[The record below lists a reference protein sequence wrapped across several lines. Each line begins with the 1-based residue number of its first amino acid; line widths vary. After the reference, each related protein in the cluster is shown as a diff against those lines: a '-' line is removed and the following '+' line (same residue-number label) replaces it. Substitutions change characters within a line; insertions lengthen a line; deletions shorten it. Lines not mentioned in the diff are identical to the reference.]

1 MRDEKESRKTMDTGY
16 SKWRKLD
23 NAALAFPLVTGK
35 NDTRVFRFYCQIKEN
50 VSGEILQT
58 ALDQTMEKY
67 PLFQAVL
74 RKGLFWFYLEH
85 RDIRAVVKQETEPPC
100 SRLYIPDKKSLLFQV
115 SYDKNRINLEVYHAL
130 TDGTGAMH
138 FLQELVQNYLIL
150 AHPQANLPRIE
161 SEEEITH
168 GDKEEDSFSQ
178 YYSSDT
184 PKDTGK
190 KPAAVKLKG
199 EKLMHSDMHITE
211 IALSVRDI
219 HQRAHSYGVSITVL
233 LTAMMLCSIREEIE
247 KNQQK
252 RPIALMIPV
261 NLRNYF
267 PSQSMTN
274 FFGWIEVGYTF
285 SDTTTFEDV
294 LMDVK
299 RQFQEELVKEKIA
312 MHMSGYVRIEK
323 NPFVRA
329 VPLEIK
335 KYFLMIGANL
345 GSRSITAVYSN
356 IGIIRFP
363 EEYKEYIQHF
373 GIFAST
379 NSLQM
384 CSCSYGD
391 EMVLGFTSKIPD
403 DSIQR
408 NFQRMLSEE
417 EVSHRELKNEFPAY
431 GEKQKLVKKENQRV
445 VQTFSFL
452 CLAVAVIC
460 GMINF
465 MTAGT
470 LNWFWFAGAGC
481 ACAWLVVMVAYFK
494 RRNILKNE
502 MWQLLTISVIAILWD
517 HFIGWM
523 GWSVDFVLPFGA
535 LAVQFSIPVIAK
547 VNRLEREEYLF
558 YLVQAGIAGVIPMIL
573 VWTGIVKFVY
583 PSVVCAGIS
592 FLTLAALF
600 IFCQKDT
607 LREFHKKLRM

>member
-1 MRDEKESRKTMDTGY
+1 MRTEY
-16 SKWRKLD
+16 SNWRKLD
-23 NAALAFPLVTGK
+23 NAALAFPLVTGE
-35 NDTRVFRFYCQIKEN
+35 NDTRVFRFYCQLKEE
-50 VSGEILQT
+50 VDSDILQQ
-58 ALDQTMEKY
+58 ALDRTMEKY

-85 RDIRAVVKQETEPPC
+85 SHIRALVKPETEPPC

-115 SYDKNRINLEVYHAL
+115 SYYKERINFEVFHAL

-150 AHPQANLPRIE
+150 AYPKKNFPEIG
-161 SEEEITH
+161 SEKKTGRGNI
-168 GDKEEDSFSQ
+168 EEDSFSQ
-178 YYSSDT
+178 YYSSDI
-184 PKDTGK
+184 PKNREK
-190 KPAAVKLKG
+190 KKAAVKLKG
-199 EKLMHSDMHITE
+199 EKLVHSDMHISE
-211 IALSVRDI
+211 VVLSVKEV
-219 HQRAHSYGVSITVL
+219 HQKARSYGVSITVL
-233 LTAMMLCSIREEIE
+233 LTAVMLCSIREEIP

-252 RPIALMIPV
+252 RPVTLMIPV

-285 SDTTTFEDV
+285 SDTTTFEEV
-294 LMDVK
+294 LADVK
-299 RQFQEELVKEKIA
+299 RQFEQELEKDKIA
-312 MHMSGYVRIEK
+312 MHMNDYVRIEK
-323 NPFVRA
+323 NIFVRA

-356 IGIIRFP
+356 IGIIRLP
-363 EEYKEYIQHF
+363 EEYREYIRHF

-408 NFQRMLSEE
+408 NFRRMLSEE
-417 EVSHRELKNEFPAY
+417 EIPHRELKNDFPGC
-431 GEKQKLVKKENQRV
+431 GEQQRLERKENQRI

-460 GMINF
+460 GMINI

-470 LNWFWFAGAGC
+470 LNWSWFAGAGC
-481 ACAWLVVMVAYFK
+481 ACAWLVVMVAYSK

-502 MWQLLTISVIAILWD
+502 IWQLLLISVIAILWD
-517 HFIGWM
+517 RFTGWR
-523 GWSVDFVLPFGA
+523 GWSVDFILPFGV
-535 LAVQFSIPVIAK
+535 LAVQFSVPVIAR
-547 VNRLEREEYLF
+547 VNRLKREEYLF
-558 YLVQAGIAGVIPMIL
+558 YLVQACIAGLIPMIL
-573 VWTGIVKFVY
+573 AWTGVAKFVY
-583 PSVVCAGIS
+583 PSVICAGIS
-592 FLTLAALF
+592 ILTLAALF
-600 IFCQKDT
+600 IFCKKDT

>member
-1 MRDEKESRKTMDTGY
+1 MRTEY
-16 SKWRKLD
+16 SNWRKLD
-23 NAALAFPLVTGK
+23 NAALAFPLVTGE
-35 NDTRVFRFYCQIKEN
+35 NDTRVFRFYCQLKEE
-50 VSGEILQT
+50 VDSDILQQ
-58 ALDQTMEKY
+58 ALDRTMEKY

-85 RDIRAVVKQETEPPC
+85 SHIRALVKPETEPPC

-115 SYDKNRINLEVYHAL
+115 SYYKERINFEVFHAL

-150 AHPQANLPRIE
+150 AHPKENFP
-161 SEEEITH
+161 EI
-168 GDKEEDSFSQ
+168 GRDKKTGRGNIEEDSFSQ
-178 YYSSDT
+178 YYSSDI
-184 PKDTGK
+184 PKNREK
-190 KPAAVKLKG
+190 KKAAVKLKG
-199 EKLMHSDMHITE
+199 EKLVHSDMHISE
-211 IALSVRDI
+211 VVLSVKEI
-219 HQRAHSYGVSITVL
+219 HQKARSYGVSITVL
-233 LTAMMLCSIREEIE
+233 LTAVMLCSIREEIP

-252 RPIALMIPV
+252 RPVTLMIPV

-285 SDTTTFEDV
+285 SDTTTFEEV
-294 LMDVK
+294 LADVK
-299 RQFQEELVKEKIA
+299 RQFEQELEKDKIA
-312 MHMSGYVRIEK
+312 MHMNDYVRIEK
-323 NPFVRA
+323 NIFVRA

-356 IGIIRFP
+356 IGIIRLP
-363 EEYKEYIQHF
+363 EEYREYIRHF

-408 NFQRMLSEE
+408 NFRRMLSEE
-417 EVSHRELKNEFPAY
+417 EIPHRELKNDFPGC
-431 GEKQKLVKKENQRV
+431 GEQQRLERKENQRI

-460 GMINF
+460 GMINI

-470 LNWFWFAGAGC
+470 LNWSWFAGAGC
-481 ACAWLVVMVAYFK
+481 VCAWLVVMVAYSK

-502 MWQLLTISVIAILWD
+502 IWQLLLISVIAILWD
-517 HFIGWM
+517 RFTGWR
-523 GWSVDFVLPFGA
+523 GWSVDFILPFGV
-535 LAVQFSIPVIAK
+535 LAVQFSVPVIAR
-547 VNRLEREEYLF
+547 VNRLKREEYLF
-558 YLVQAGIAGVIPMIL
+558 YLVQACIAGLIPMIL
-573 VWTGIVKFVY
+573 AWTGVVKFVY
-583 PSVVCAGIS
+583 PSVICAGIS
-592 FLTLAALF
+592 ILTLAALF
-600 IFCQKDT
+600 IFCKKDT

>member
-1 MRDEKESRKTMDTGY
+1 MDTGY

-35 NDTRVFRFYCQIKEN
+35 NDTRVFRFYCQLKEEVN
-50 VSGEILQT
+50 GEILQA

-67 PLFQAVL
+67 SLFQAVL

-85 RDIRAVVKQETEPPC
+85 RDIRAVVKPETEPPC

-115 SYDKNRINLEVYHAL
+115 TYDKNRINFEVFHAL

-150 AHPQANLPRIE
+150 AHPQENLPHIE
-161 SEEEITH
+161 STEEITH

-184 PKDTGK
+184 PKDKEK
-190 KPAAVKLKG
+190 KETAVKLKG
-199 EKLMHSDMHITE
+199 EKLVHSDMHITE
-211 IALSVRDI
+211 VAFSVKDI
-219 HQRAHSYGVSITVL
+219 HQKARSYGVSITVL
-233 LTAMMLCSIREEIE
+233 LTAMMLCSIREEIP

-252 RPIALMIPV
+252 RPVTLMIPV

-267 PSQSMTN
+267 PSQSMAN
-274 FFGWIEVGYTF
+274 FFGWIEVGYKF
-285 SDTTTFEDV
+285 SDTTTFEKV
-294 LMDVK
+294 LESMK
-299 RQFQEELVKEKIA
+299 QQFEQELVKEKIA

-323 NPFVRA
+323 NPFVRV

-356 IGIIRFP
+356 IGIIRLP
-363 EEYKEYIQHF
+363 EEYREYIQHF

-417 EVSHRELKNEFPAY
+417 KVFHRELKNDFPAY
-431 GEKQKLVKKENQRV
+431 GERQKLEKKENQRV

-470 LNWFWFAGAGC
+470 LDWFWFASAGC

-502 MWQLLTISVIAILWD
+502 MWQLLIISVIAILWD
-517 HFIGWM
+517 RFIGWR
-523 GWSVDFVLPFGA
+523 GWSVEFVLPFGA

-558 YLVQAGIAGVIPMIL
+558 YLVQAGVAGLIPMIL
-573 VWTGIVKFVY
+573 IWVGIVKFVY
-583 PSVVCAGIS
+583 PSVVCTGIS

>member
-1 MRDEKESRKTMDTGY
+1 MRTEY
-16 SKWRKLD
+16 SNWRKLD
-23 NAALAFPLVTGK
+23 NAALAFPLVTGE
-35 NDTRVFRFYCQIKEN
+35 NDTRVFRFYCQLKEE
-50 VSGEILQT
+50 VDSDILQQ
-58 ALDQTMEKY
+58 ALDRTMEKY

-85 RDIRAVVKQETEPPC
+85 SHIRALVKPETEPPC

-115 SYDKNRINLEVYHAL
+115 SYYKERINFEVFHAL

-150 AHPQANLPRIE
+150 AHPKENF
-161 SEEEITH
+161 SEIGSEKKTGRGNIA
-168 GDKEEDSFSQ
+168 EDSFSQ
-178 YYSSDT
+178 YYSSDI
-184 PKDTGK
+184 PKNREK
-190 KPAAVKLKG
+190 KKAAVKLKG
-199 EKLMHSDMHITE
+199 EKLVHSDMHISE
-211 IALSVRDI
+211 VVLSVKEV
-219 HQRAHSYGVSITVL
+219 HQKARSYGVSITVL
-233 LTAMMLCSIREEIE
+233 LTAVMLCSIREEIP

-252 RPIALMIPV
+252 RPVTLMIPV

-285 SDTTTFEDV
+285 SDTTTFEEV
-294 LMDVK
+294 LADVK
-299 RQFQEELVKEKIA
+299 RQFEQELEKDKIA
-312 MHMSGYVRIEK
+312 MHMNDYVRIEK
-323 NPFVRA
+323 NIFVRA

-356 IGIIRFP
+356 IGIIRLP
-363 EEYKEYIQHF
+363 EEYREYIRHF

-391 EMVLGFTSKIPD
+391 EMVLGFTSLIPD

-408 NFQRMLSEE
+408 NFRRMLSEE
-417 EVSHRELKNEFPAY
+417 EIPHRELKNDFPGC
-431 GEKQKLVKKENQRV
+431 GEQQRLERKENQRI

-460 GMINF
+460 GMINI

-470 LNWFWFAGAGC
+470 LNWSWFAGAGC
-481 ACAWLVVMVAYFK
+481 ACAWLVVMVAYSK

-502 MWQLLTISVIAILWD
+502 IWQLLLISVIAILWD
-517 HFIGWM
+517 RFTGWR
-523 GWSVDFVLPFGA
+523 GWSVDFILPFGV
-535 LAVQFSIPVIAK
+535 LSVQFSVPVIAR
-547 VNRLEREEYLF
+547 VNRLKREEYLF
-558 YLVQAGIAGVIPMIL
+558 YLVQACIAGLIPMIL
-573 VWTGIVKFVY
+573 AWTGVAKFVY
-583 PSVVCAGIS
+583 PSVICAGIS
-592 FLTLAALF
+592 ILTLAALF
-600 IFCQKDT
+600 IFCKKDT

>member
-1 MRDEKESRKTMDTGY
+1 MRTEY
-16 SKWRKLD
+16 SNWRKLD
-23 NAALAFPLVTGK
+23 NAALAFPLVTGE
-35 NDTRVFRFYCQIKEN
+35 NDTRVFRFYCQLKEE
-50 VSGEILQT
+50 VDSDILQQ
-58 ALDQTMEKY
+58 ALDRTMEKY

-85 RDIRAVVKQETEPPC
+85 SHIRALVKPETEPPC

-115 SYDKNRINLEVYHAL
+115 SYYKERINFEVFHAL

-150 AHPQANLPRIE
+150 AHPKENFP
-161 SEEEITH
+161 EI
-168 GDKEEDSFSQ
+168 GRDKKTGRGNIEEDSFSQ
-178 YYSSDT
+178 YYSSDI
-184 PKDTGK
+184 PKNREK
-190 KPAAVKLKG
+190 KKAAVKLKG
-199 EKLMHSDMHITE
+199 EKLVHSDMHISE
-211 IALSVRDI
+211 VVLSVKEV
-219 HQRAHSYGVSITVL
+219 HQKARSYGVSITVL
-233 LTAMMLCSIREEIE
+233 LTAVMLCSIREEIP

-252 RPIALMIPV
+252 RPVTLMIPV

-285 SDTTTFEDV
+285 SDTTTFEEV
-294 LMDVK
+294 LTDVK
-299 RQFQEELVKEKIA
+299 RQFEQELEKDKIA
-312 MHMSGYVRIEK
+312 MHMNDYVRIEK
-323 NPFVRA
+323 NIFVRA

-356 IGIIRFP
+356 IGIIRLP
-363 EEYKEYIQHF
+363 EEYREYIRHF

-408 NFQRMLSEE
+408 NFRRMLSEE
-417 EVSHRELKNEFPAY
+417 EIPHRELKNDFPGC
-431 GEKQKLVKKENQRV
+431 GEQQRLERKENQRI

-460 GMINF
+460 GMINI

-470 LNWFWFAGAGC
+470 LNWSWFAGAGC
-481 ACAWLVVMVAYFK
+481 ACAWLVVMVAYSK

-502 MWQLLTISVIAILWD
+502 IWQLLLISVIAILWD
-517 HFIGWM
+517 RFTGWR
-523 GWSVDFVLPFGA
+523 GWSVGFILPFGV
-535 LAVQFSIPVIAK
+535 LSVQFSVPVIAR
-547 VNRLEREEYLF
+547 VNRLKREEYLF
-558 YLVQAGIAGVIPMIL
+558 YLVQACIAGLIPMIL
-573 VWTGIVKFVY
+573 AWTGVVKFVY
-583 PSVVCAGIS
+583 PSVICAGIS
-592 FLTLAALF
+592 ILTLAALF
-600 IFCQKDT
+600 IFCKKDT

>member
-100 SRLYIPDKKSLLFQV
+100 SRLYIPDKKALLFQV
-115 SYDKNRINLEVYHAL
+115 SYDKNRINFEVYHAL

-211 IALSVRDI
+211 LALSVRDI
-219 HQRAHSYGVSITVL
+219 HQRARSYGVSITVL

-323 NPFVRA
+323 NTFVRA

-452 CLAVAVIC
+452 CLSVAVIC

-502 MWQLLTISVIAILWD
+502 MWQLLIISVIAILWD

>member
-1 MRDEKESRKTMDTGY
+1 MRTEY
-16 SKWRKLD
+16 SNWRKLD
-23 NAALAFPLVTGK
+23 NAALAFPLVTGE
-35 NDTRVFRFYCQIKEN
+35 NDTRVFRFYCQLKEE
-50 VSGEILQT
+50 VDSDILQQ
-58 ALDQTMEKY
+58 ALDRTMEKY

-85 RDIRAVVKQETEPPC
+85 SDIRALVKPETEPPC

-115 SYDKNRINLEVYHAL
+115 SYYKERINFEVFHAL

-150 AHPQANLPRIE
+150 AHPKENFP
-161 SEEEITH
+161 EI
-168 GDKEEDSFSQ
+168 GRDKKTGRGNIEEDSFSQ
-178 YYSSDT
+178 YYSSDI
-184 PKDTGK
+184 PKNREK
-190 KPAAVKLKG
+190 KKAAVKLKG
-199 EKLMHSDMHITE
+199 EKLVHSDMHISE
-211 IALSVRDI
+211 VVLSVKEV
-219 HQRAHSYGVSITVL
+219 HQKARSYGVSITVL
-233 LTAMMLCSIREEIE
+233 LTAVMLCSIREEIP

-252 RPIALMIPV
+252 RPVTLMIPV

-285 SDTTTFEDV
+285 SDTTTFEEV
-294 LMDVK
+294 LADVK
-299 RQFQEELVKEKIA
+299 RQFEQELEKDKIA
-312 MHMSGYVRIEK
+312 MHMNDYVRIEK
-323 NPFVRA
+323 NIFVRA

-356 IGIIRFP
+356 IGIIRLP
-363 EEYKEYIQHF
+363 EECREYIRHF

-408 NFQRMLSEE
+408 NFRRMLSEE
-417 EVSHRELKNEFPAY
+417 EIPHRELKNDFPGC
-431 GEKQKLVKKENQRV
+431 GEQQRLERKENQRI

-460 GMINF
+460 GMINI

-470 LNWFWFAGAGC
+470 LNWSWFAGAGC
-481 ACAWLVVMVAYFK
+481 ACAWLVVMVAYSK

-502 MWQLLTISVIAILWD
+502 IWQLLLISVIAILWD
-517 HFIGWM
+517 RFTGWR
-523 GWSVDFVLPFGA
+523 GWSVDFILPFGV
-535 LAVQFSIPVIAK
+535 LAVQFSVPVIAR
-547 VNRLEREEYLF
+547 VNRLKREEYLF
-558 YLVQAGIAGVIPMIL
+558 YLVQACIAGLIPMIL
-573 VWTGIVKFVY
+573 AWTGVAKFVY
-583 PSVVCAGIS
+583 PSVICAGIS
-592 FLTLAALF
+592 ILTLAALF
-600 IFCQKDT
+600 IFCKKDT

>member
-1 MRDEKESRKTMDTGY
+1 MDTGY

-23 NAALAFPLVTGK
+23 NAALAFPLVSGK
-35 NDTRVFRFYCQIKEN
+35 NDTRVFRFYCQLKEK
-50 VSGEILQT
+50 VDGEILQS

-115 SYDKNRINLEVYHAL
+115 TYDKDRINFEVFHAL

-150 AHPQANLPRIE
+150 AHPQDDLPRIE
-161 SEEEITH
+161 NAEEVTH

-178 YYSSDT
+178 YYSSDM
-184 PKDTGK
+184 PKNKEK
-190 KPAAVKLKG
+190 KETAVKLKG
-199 EKLMHSDMHITE
+199 EKLVHSDMNITE
-211 IALSVRDI
+211 VVFSVKDI
-219 HQRAHSYGVSITVL
+219 HQKARSYGASITVL
-233 LTAMMLCSIREEIE
+233 LTAMMLCSIREEIP

-252 RPIALMIPV
+252 RPVTLMIPV

-285 SDTTTFEDV
+285 SETTTFEEV
-294 LMDVK
+294 VADVK
-299 RQFQEELVKEKIA
+299 RQFEQELVKDKIA
-312 MHMSGYVRIEK
+312 MHMNGYVRIEK

-356 IGIIRFP
+356 IGIIRLP

-373 GIFAST
+373 GIFASP
-379 NSLQM
+379 NSLQI

-391 EMVLGFTSKIPD
+391 EMVVGFTSKILD

-408 NFQRMLSEE
+408 NFQRMLGEE
-417 EVSHRELKNEFPAY
+417 QVAHRELKNEFPGY
-431 GEKQKLVKKENQRV
+431 GEKQKLEKKENQRI

-452 CLAVAVIC
+452 CLAIAVVC

-465 MTAGT
+465 MTAGM

-502 MWQLLTISVIAILWD
+502 MWQLLIISVIAIFWD
-517 HFIGWM
+517 WFIGWR

-558 YLVQAGIAGVIPMIL
+558 YLVQAGVAGMIPIVL
-573 VWTGIVKFVY
+573 VWTGIVRLVY

-592 FLTLAALF
+592 FLTVAALF
-600 IFCQKDT
+600 IFCLKDT
-607 LREFHKKLRM
+607 LQEFHKKLRM

>member
-1 MRDEKESRKTMDTGY
+1 MRTEY
-16 SKWRKLD
+16 SNWRKLD
-23 NAALAFPLVTGK
+23 NAALAFPLVTGE
-35 NDTRVFRFYCQIKEN
+35 NDTRVFRFYCQLKEE
-50 VSGEILQT
+50 VDSDILQQ
-58 ALDQTMEKY
+58 ALDRTMEKY

-85 RDIRAVVKQETEPPC
+85 SHIRALVKPETEPPC

-115 SYDKNRINLEVYHAL
+115 SYYKERINFEVFHAL

-150 AHPQANLPRIE
+150 AHPKENFP
-161 SEEEITH
+161 EI
-168 GDKEEDSFSQ
+168 GRDKKTGRGNIEEDSFSQ
-178 YYSSDT
+178 YYSSDI
-184 PKDTGK
+184 PKNREK
-190 KPAAVKLKG
+190 KKAAVKLKG
-199 EKLMHSDMHITE
+199 EKLVHSDMHISE
-211 IALSVRDI
+211 VVLSVKEV
-219 HQRAHSYGVSITVL
+219 HQKARSYGVSITVL
-233 LTAMMLCSIREEIE
+233 LTAVMLCSIREEIP

-252 RPIALMIPV
+252 RPVTLMIPV

-285 SDTTTFEDV
+285 SDTTTFEEV
-294 LMDVK
+294 LADVK
-299 RQFQEELVKEKIA
+299 RQFEQELEKDKIA
-312 MHMSGYVRIEK
+312 MHMNDYVRIEK
-323 NPFVRA
+323 NIFVRA

-356 IGIIRFP
+356 IGIIRLP
-363 EEYKEYIQHF
+363 EEYREYIRHF

-408 NFQRMLSEE
+408 NFRRMLSEE
-417 EVSHRELKNEFPAY
+417 EIPHRELKNDFPGC
-431 GEKQKLVKKENQRV
+431 GEQQRLERKENQRI

-460 GMINF
+460 GMINI

-470 LNWFWFAGAGC
+470 LNWSWFAGAGC
-481 ACAWLVVMVAYFK
+481 VCAWLVVMVAYSK

-502 MWQLLTISVIAILWD
+502 IWQLLLISVIAILWD
-517 HFIGWM
+517 RFTGWR
-523 GWSVDFVLPFGA
+523 GWSVDFILPFGV
-535 LAVQFSIPVIAK
+535 LSVQFSVPVIAR
-547 VNRLEREEYLF
+547 VNRLKREEYLF
-558 YLVQAGIAGVIPMIL
+558 YLVQACIAGLIPMIL
-573 VWTGIVKFVY
+573 AWTGVAKFVY
-583 PSVVCAGIS
+583 PSVICAGIS
-592 FLTLAALF
+592 ILTLAALF
-600 IFCQKDT
+600 IFCKKDT

>member
-1 MRDEKESRKTMDTGY
+1 MRTEY
-16 SKWRKLD
+16 SNWRKLD
-23 NAALAFPLVTGK
+23 NAALAFPLVTGE
-35 NDTRVFRFYCQIKEN
+35 NDTRVFRFYCQLKEE
-50 VSGEILQT
+50 VDSDILQQ
-58 ALDQTMEKY
+58 ALDRTMEKY

-85 RDIRAVVKQETEPPC
+85 SHIRALVKPETEPPC
-100 SRLYIPDKKSLLFQV
+100 SRLYISDKKSLLFQV
-115 SYDKNRINLEVYHAL
+115 SYYKERINFEVFHAL

-150 AHPQANLPRIE
+150 AHPKENFP
-161 SEEEITH
+161 EI
-168 GDKEEDSFSQ
+168 GRDKKTGRGNIEEDSFSQ
-178 YYSSDT
+178 YYSSDI
-184 PKDTGK
+184 PKNKEK
-190 KPAAVKLKG
+190 KKAAVKLKG
-199 EKLMHSDMHITE
+199 EKLVHSDMHISE
-211 IALSVRDI
+211 VVLSVKEV
-219 HQRAHSYGVSITVL
+219 HQKARSYGVSITVL
-233 LTAMMLCSIREEIE
+233 LTAVMLCSIREEIP

-252 RPIALMIPV
+252 RPVTLMIPV

-285 SDTTTFEDV
+285 SDTTTFEEV
-294 LMDVK
+294 LADVK
-299 RQFQEELVKEKIA
+299 RQFEQELEKDKIA
-312 MHMSGYVRIEK
+312 MHMNNYVRIEK
-323 NPFVRA
+323 NIFVRA

-356 IGIIRFP
+356 IGIIRLP
-363 EEYKEYIQHF
+363 EEYREYIRHF

-408 NFQRMLSEE
+408 NFRRMLSEE
-417 EVSHRELKNEFPAY
+417 EIPHRELKNDFPGC
-431 GEKQKLVKKENQRV
+431 GEQQRLERKENQRI

-460 GMINF
+460 GMINI

-470 LNWFWFAGAGC
+470 LNWSWFAGAGC
-481 ACAWLVVMVAYFK
+481 VCAWLVVMVAYSK

-502 MWQLLTISVIAILWD
+502 IWQLLLISVIAILWD
-517 HFIGWM
+517 RFTGWR
-523 GWSVDFVLPFGA
+523 GWSVDFILPFGV
-535 LAVQFSIPVIAK
+535 LSVQFSVPVIAR
-547 VNRLEREEYLF
+547 VNRLKREEYLF
-558 YLVQAGIAGVIPMIL
+558 YLVQACIAGLIPMIL
-573 VWTGIVKFVY
+573 AWTGVVKFVY
-583 PSVVCAGIS
+583 PSVICAGIS
-592 FLTLAALF
+592 ILTLAALF
-600 IFCQKDT
+600 IFCKKDT

>member
-1 MRDEKESRKTMDTGY
+1 MRTEY
-16 SKWRKLD
+16 SNWRKLD
-23 NAALAFPLVTGK
+23 NAALAFPLVTGE
-35 NDTRVFRFYCQIKEN
+35 NDTRVFRFYCQLKEE
-50 VSGEILQT
+50 VDSDILQQ
-58 ALDQTMEKY
+58 ALDRTMEKY

-85 RDIRAVVKQETEPPC
+85 SHIRALVKPETEPPC

-115 SYDKNRINLEVYHAL
+115 SYYKERINFEVFHAL

-150 AHPQANLPRIE
+150 AHPKENFP
-161 SEEEITH
+161 EI
-168 GDKEEDSFSQ
+168 GRDKKTGRGNIEEDSFSQ
-178 YYSSDT
+178 YYSSDI
-184 PKDTGK
+184 PKNREK
-190 KPAAVKLKG
+190 KKAAVKLKG
-199 EKLMHSDMHITE
+199 EKLVHSDMHISE
-211 IALSVRDI
+211 VVLSVKEV
-219 HQRAHSYGVSITVL
+219 HQKARSYGVSITVL
-233 LTAMMLCSIREEIE
+233 LTAVMLCSIREEIP

-252 RPIALMIPV
+252 RPVTLMIPV

-285 SDTTTFEDV
+285 SDTTTFEEV
-294 LMDVK
+294 LADVK
-299 RQFQEELVKEKIA
+299 RQFEQELEKDKIA
-312 MHMSGYVRIEK
+312 MHMNDYVRIEK
-323 NPFVRA
+323 NIFVRA

-356 IGIIRFP
+356 IGIIRLP
-363 EEYKEYIQHF
+363 EEYREYIRHF

-408 NFQRMLSEE
+408 NFRRMLSEE
-417 EVSHRELKNEFPAY
+417 EIPHRELKNDFPGC
-431 GEKQKLVKKENQRV
+431 GEQQRLERKENQRI

-460 GMINF
+460 GMINI
-465 MTAGT
+465 MTEGT
-470 LNWFWFAGAGC
+470 LNWSWFAGAGC
-481 ACAWLVVMVAYFK
+481 VCAWLVVMVAYSK

-502 MWQLLTISVIAILWD
+502 IWQLLLISVIAILWD
-517 HFIGWM
+517 RFTGWR
-523 GWSVDFVLPFGA
+523 GWSVDFILPFGV
-535 LAVQFSIPVIAK
+535 LSVQFSVPVIAR
-547 VNRLEREEYLF
+547 VNRLKREEYLF
-558 YLVQAGIAGVIPMIL
+558 YLVQACIAGLIPMIL
-573 VWTGIVKFVY
+573 AWTGVVKFVY
-583 PSVVCAGIS
+583 PSVICAGIS
-592 FLTLAALF
+592 ILTLAALF
-600 IFCQKDT
+600 IFCKKDT

>member
-1 MRDEKESRKTMDTGY
+1 MRTEY
-16 SKWRKLD
+16 SNWRKLD
-23 NAALAFPLVTGK
+23 NAALAFPLVTGE
-35 NDTRVFRFYCQIKEN
+35 NDTRVFRFYCQLKEE
-50 VSGEILQT
+50 VDSDILQQ
-58 ALDQTMEKY
+58 ALDRTMEKY

-85 RDIRAVVKQETEPPC
+85 SDIRALVKPETEPPC
-100 SRLYIPDKKSLLFQV
+100 NRLYIPDKKSLLFQV
-115 SYDKNRINLEVYHAL
+115 SYYKERINFEVFHAL

-150 AHPQANLPRIE
+150 AYPKKNFP
-161 SEEEITH
+161 EI
-168 GDKEEDSFSQ
+168 GRDKKTGRGNIEEDSFSQ
-178 YYSSDT
+178 YYSSDI
-184 PKDTGK
+184 PKNREK
-190 KPAAVKLKG
+190 KKAAVKLKG
-199 EKLMHSDMHITE
+199 EKLVHSDMHISE
-211 IALSVRDI
+211 VVLSVKEV
-219 HQRAHSYGVSITVL
+219 HQKARSYGVSITVL
-233 LTAMMLCSIREEIE
+233 LTAVMLCSIREEIP

-252 RPIALMIPV
+252 RPVTLMIPV

-285 SDTTTFEDV
+285 SDTTTFEEV
-294 LMDVK
+294 LADVK
-299 RQFQEELVKEKIA
+299 RQFEQELEKDKIA
-312 MHMSGYVRIEK
+312 MHMNDYVRIEK
-323 NPFVRA
+323 NIFVRA

-356 IGIIRFP
+356 IGIIRLP
-363 EEYKEYIQHF
+363 EEYREYIRHF

-408 NFQRMLSEE
+408 NFRRMLSEE
-417 EVSHRELKNEFPAY
+417 EIPHRELKNDFPGC
-431 GEKQKLVKKENQRV
+431 GEQQRLERKENQRI

-460 GMINF
+460 GMINI

-470 LNWFWFAGAGC
+470 LNWSWFAGAGC
-481 ACAWLVVMVAYFK
+481 ACAWLVVMVAYSK

-502 MWQLLTISVIAILWD
+502 IWQLLLISVIAILWD
-517 HFIGWM
+517 RFTGWR
-523 GWSVDFVLPFGA
+523 GWSVDFILPFGV
-535 LAVQFSIPVIAK
+535 LAVQFSVPVIAR
-547 VNRLEREEYLF
+547 VNRLKREEYLF
-558 YLVQAGIAGVIPMIL
+558 YLVQACIAGLIPMIL
-573 VWTGIVKFVY
+573 AWTGVAKFVY
-583 PSVVCAGIS
+583 PSVICAGIS
-592 FLTLAALF
+592 ILTLAALF
-600 IFCQKDT
+600 IFCKKDT

>member
-1 MRDEKESRKTMDTGY
+1 MRTEY
-16 SKWRKLD
+16 SNWRKLD
-23 NAALAFPLVTGK
+23 NAALAFPLVTGE
-35 NDTRVFRFYCQIKEN
+35 NDTRVFRFYCQLKEE
-50 VSGEILQT
+50 VDSDILQQ
-58 ALDQTMEKY
+58 ALDRTMEKY

-85 RDIRAVVKQETEPPC
+85 SHIRALVKPETEPPC

-115 SYDKNRINLEVYHAL
+115 SYYKERINFEVFHAL

-150 AHPQANLPRIE
+150 AHPKENFP
-161 SEEEITH
+161 EI
-168 GDKEEDSFSQ
+168 GRDKKTGRGNIEEDSFSQ
-178 YYSSDT
+178 YYSSDI
-184 PKDTGK
+184 PKNREK
-190 KPAAVKLKG
+190 KKAAVKLKG
-199 EKLMHSDMHITE
+199 EKLIHSDMHISE
-211 IALSVRDI
+211 VVLSVKEV
-219 HQRAHSYGVSITVL
+219 HQKARSYGVSITVL
-233 LTAMMLCSIREEIE
+233 LTAVMLCSIREEIP

-252 RPIALMIPV
+252 RPVTLMIPV

-285 SDTTTFEDV
+285 SDTTTFEEV
-294 LMDVK
+294 LTDVK
-299 RQFQEELVKEKIA
+299 RQFEQELEKDKIA
-312 MHMSGYVRIEK
+312 MHMNDYVRIEK
-323 NPFVRA
+323 NIFVRA

-356 IGIIRFP
+356 IGIIRLP
-363 EEYKEYIQHF
+363 EEYREYIRHF

-408 NFQRMLSEE
+408 NFRRMLSEE
-417 EVSHRELKNEFPAY
+417 EIPHRELKNDFPGC
-431 GEKQKLVKKENQRV
+431 GEQQRLERKENQRI

-460 GMINF
+460 GMINI

-470 LNWFWFAGAGC
+470 LNWSWFAGAGC
-481 ACAWLVVMVAYFK
+481 VCAWLVVMVAYSK

-502 MWQLLTISVIAILWD
+502 IWQLLLISVIAILWD
-517 HFIGWM
+517 RFTGWR
-523 GWSVDFVLPFGA
+523 GWSVDFILPFGV
-535 LAVQFSIPVIAK
+535 LSVQFSVPVIAR
-547 VNRLEREEYLF
+547 VNRLKREEYLF
-558 YLVQAGIAGVIPMIL
+558 YLVQACIAGLIPMIL
-573 VWTGIVKFVY
+573 AWTGVVKFVY
-583 PSVVCAGIS
+583 PSVICAGIS
-592 FLTLAALF
+592 ILTLAALF
-600 IFCQKDT
+600 IFCKKDT

>member
-1 MRDEKESRKTMDTGY
+1 MDTGY

-23 NAALAFPLVTGK
+23 NAALAFPLVSGK
-35 NDTRVFRFYCQIKEN
+35 NDTRVFRFYCQLKEK
-50 VSGEILQT
+50 VDGEILQS

-115 SYDKNRINLEVYHAL
+115 TYDKDRINFEVFHAL

-150 AHPQANLPRIE
+150 AHPQDDLPRIE
-161 SEEEITH
+161 NAEEVTH

-178 YYSSDT
+178 YYSSDM
-184 PKDTGK
+184 PKNKEK
-190 KPAAVKLKG
+190 KETAVKLKG
-199 EKLMHSDMHITE
+199 EKLVHSDMNITE
-211 IALSVRDI
+211 VVFSVKDI
-219 HQRAHSYGVSITVL
+219 HQKARSYGASITVL
-233 LTAMMLCSIREEIE
+233 LTAMMLCSIREEIP

-252 RPIALMIPV
+252 RPVTLMIPV
-261 NLRNYF
+261 HLRNYF

-285 SDTTTFEDV
+285 SETTTFEEV
-294 LMDVK
+294 VADVK
-299 RQFQEELVKEKIA
+299 RQFEQELVKDKIA
-312 MHMSGYVRIEK
+312 MHMNGYVRIEK

-356 IGIIRFP
+356 IGIIRLP

-373 GIFAST
+373 GIFASP
-379 NSLQM
+379 NSLQI

-391 EMVLGFTSKIPD
+391 EMVLGFTSRIPD

-408 NFQRMLSEE
+408 NFQRMLGEE
-417 EVSHRELKNEFPAY
+417 QVAHRELKNEFPGY
-431 GEKQKLVKKENQRV
+431 GEKQKLEKKENQRI

-452 CLAVAVIC
+452 CLAIAVAC

-465 MTAGT
+465 MTAGM

-502 MWQLLTISVIAILWD
+502 MWQLLIISVIAIFWD
-517 HFIGWM
+517 WFIGWR

-558 YLVQAGIAGVIPMIL
+558 YLIQAGVAGLIPIVL
-573 VWTGIVKFVY
+573 VWTGIVRLVY

-592 FLTLAALF
+592 FLTVAALF
-600 IFCQKDT
+600 IFCLKDT
-607 LREFHKKLRM
+607 LQEFHKKLRM

>member
-1 MRDEKESRKTMDTGY
+1 MRTEY
-16 SKWRKLD
+16 SNWRKLD
-23 NAALAFPLVTGK
+23 NAALAFPLVTGE
-35 NDTRVFRFYCQIKEN
+35 NDTRVFRFYCQLKEE
-50 VSGEILQT
+50 VDSDILQQ
-58 ALDQTMEKY
+58 ALDRTMEKY

-85 RDIRAVVKQETEPPC
+85 SDIRALVKPETEPPC

-115 SYDKNRINLEVYHAL
+115 SYYKERINFEVFHAL

-150 AHPQANLPRIE
+150 AYPKKNFP
-161 SEEEITH
+161 EI
-168 GDKEEDSFSQ
+168 GRDKKTGRGNIEEDSFSQ
-178 YYSSDT
+178 YYSSDI
-184 PKDTGK
+184 PKNREK
-190 KPAAVKLKG
+190 KKAAVKLKG
-199 EKLMHSDMHITE
+199 EKLVHSDMHISE
-211 IALSVRDI
+211 VVLSVKEV
-219 HQRAHSYGVSITVL
+219 HQKARSYGVSITVL
-233 LTAMMLCSIREEIE
+233 LTAVMLCSIREEIP

-252 RPIALMIPV
+252 RPVTLMIPV

-285 SDTTTFEDV
+285 SDTTTFEEV
-294 LMDVK
+294 LADVK
-299 RQFQEELVKEKIA
+299 RQFEQELEKDKIA
-312 MHMSGYVRIEK
+312 MHMNDYVRIEK
-323 NPFVRA
+323 NIFVRA

-356 IGIIRFP
+356 IGIIRLP
-363 EEYKEYIQHF
+363 EEYREYIRHF

-408 NFQRMLSEE
+408 NFRRMLSEE
-417 EVSHRELKNEFPAY
+417 EIPHRELKNDFPGC
-431 GEKQKLVKKENQRV
+431 GEQQRLERKENQRI

-460 GMINF
+460 GMINI

-470 LNWFWFAGAGC
+470 LNWSWFAGAGC
-481 ACAWLVVMVAYFK
+481 ACAWLVVMVAYSK

-502 MWQLLTISVIAILWD
+502 IWQLLLISVIAILWD
-517 HFIGWM
+517 RFTGWR
-523 GWSVDFVLPFGA
+523 GWSVDFVLPFGV
-535 LAVQFSIPVIAK
+535 LAVQFSVPVIAR
-547 VNRLEREEYLF
+547 VNRLKREEYLF
-558 YLVQAGIAGVIPMIL
+558 YLVQACIAGLIPMIL
-573 VWTGIVKFVY
+573 AWTGVAKFVY
-583 PSVVCAGIS
+583 PSVICAGIS
-592 FLTLAALF
+592 ILTLAALF
-600 IFCQKDT
+600 IFCKKDT

>member
-100 SRLYIPDKKSLLFQV
+100 SRLYILDKKSLLFQV
-115 SYDKNRINLEVYHAL
+115 SYDKNRINFEVYHAL

-211 IALSVRDI
+211 LALSVRDI
-219 HQRAHSYGVSITVL
+219 HQRARSYGVSITVL

-267 PSQSMTN
+267 PSQSMMN

-502 MWQLLTISVIAILWD
+502 MWQLLIISVIAILWD

>member
-1 MRDEKESRKTMDTGY
+1 MDTGY

-23 NAALAFPLVTGK
+23 NAALAFPLVSGK
-35 NDTRVFRFYCQIKEN
+35 NDTRVFRFYCQLKEK
-50 VSGEILQT
+50 VDGEILQS

-115 SYDKNRINLEVYHAL
+115 TYDKDRINFEVFHAL

-150 AHPQANLPRIE
+150 AHPQDDIPRIE
-161 SEEEITH
+161 NAEEVTH

-178 YYSSDT
+178 YYSSDM
-184 PKDTGK
+184 PKNKEK
-190 KPAAVKLKG
+190 KETAVKLKG
-199 EKLMHSDMHITE
+199 EKLVHSDMNITE
-211 IALSVRDI
+211 VVFSVKDI
-219 HQRAHSYGVSITVL
+219 HQKARSYGASITVL
-233 LTAMMLCSIREEIE
+233 LTAMMLCSIREEIP

-252 RPIALMIPV
+252 RPVTLMIPV
-261 NLRNYF
+261 NLRKYF

-285 SDTTTFEDV
+285 SETTTFEEV
-294 LMDVK
+294 VADVK
-299 RQFQEELVKEKIA
+299 RQFEQELVKDKIA
-312 MHMSGYVRIEK
+312 MHMNGYVRIEK

-356 IGIIRFP
+356 IGIIRLP

-373 GIFAST
+373 GIFASP
-379 NSLQM
+379 NSLQI

-391 EMVLGFTSKIPD
+391 EMVLGFTSRIPD

-408 NFQRMLSEE
+408 NFQRMLGEE
-417 EVSHRELKNEFPAY
+417 QVAHRELKNEFPGY
-431 GEKQKLVKKENQRV
+431 GEKQKLEKKENQRI

-452 CLAVAVIC
+452 CLAIAVAC

-465 MTAGT
+465 MTAGM

-502 MWQLLTISVIAILWD
+502 MWQLLIISVIAIFWD
-517 HFIGWM
+517 WFIGWR

-558 YLVQAGIAGVIPMIL
+558 YLVQAGVAGLIPIVL
-573 VWTGIVKFVY
+573 VWTGIVRLVY

-592 FLTLAALF
+592 FLTVAALF
-600 IFCQKDT
+600 IFCLKDT
-607 LREFHKKLRM
+607 LQEFHKKLRM

>member
-115 SYDKNRINLEVYHAL
+115 SYDKNRINFEVYHAL

-211 IALSVRDI
+211 LALSVRDI
-219 HQRAHSYGVSITVL
+219 HQRARSYGVSITVL

-285 SDTTTFEDV
+285 SDITTFEDV

-470 LNWFWFAGAGC
+470 LDWFWFASAGC

-502 MWQLLTISVIAILWD
+502 MWQLLIISVIAILWD

>member
-1 MRDEKESRKTMDTGY
+1 MRTEY
-16 SKWRKLD
+16 SNWRKLD
-23 NAALAFPLVTGK
+23 NAALAFPLVTGE
-35 NDTRVFRFYCQIKEN
+35 NDTRVFRFYCQLKEE
-50 VSGEILQT
+50 VDSDILQQ
-58 ALDQTMEKY
+58 ALDRTMEKY

-85 RDIRAVVKQETEPPC
+85 SHIRALVKPETEPPC

-115 SYDKNRINLEVYHAL
+115 SYYKERINFEVFHAL

-150 AHPQANLPRIE
+150 AHPKENFPEIG
-161 SEEEITH
+161 SEKKTGRGNIA
-168 GDKEEDSFSQ
+168 EDSFSQ
-178 YYSSDT
+178 YYSSDI
-184 PKDTGK
+184 PKNREK
-190 KPAAVKLKG
+190 KKAAVKLKG
-199 EKLMHSDMHITE
+199 EKLVHSDMHISE
-211 IALSVRDI
+211 VVLSVKEV
-219 HQRAHSYGVSITVL
+219 HQKARSYGVSITVL
-233 LTAMMLCSIREEIE
+233 LTAVMLCSIREEIP

-252 RPIALMIPV
+252 RPVTLMIPV

-285 SDTTTFEDV
+285 SDTTTFEEV
-294 LMDVK
+294 LADVK
-299 RQFQEELVKEKIA
+299 RQFEQELEKDKIA
-312 MHMSGYVRIEK
+312 MHMNDYVRIEK
-323 NPFVRA
+323 NIFVRA

-356 IGIIRFP
+356 IGIIRLP
-363 EEYKEYIQHF
+363 EEYREYIRHF

-408 NFQRMLSEE
+408 NFRRMLSEE
-417 EVSHRELKNEFPAY
+417 EIPHRELKNDFPGC
-431 GEKQKLVKKENQRV
+431 GEQQRLERKENQRI

-460 GMINF
+460 GMINI

-470 LNWFWFAGAGC
+470 LNWSWFAGAGC
-481 ACAWLVVMVAYFK
+481 VCAWLVVMVAYSK

-502 MWQLLTISVIAILWD
+502 IWQLLLISVIAILWD
-517 HFIGWM
+517 RFTGWR
-523 GWSVDFVLPFGA
+523 GWSVDFILPFGV
-535 LAVQFSIPVIAK
+535 LSVQFSVPVIAR
-547 VNRLEREEYLF
+547 VNRLKREEYLF
-558 YLVQAGIAGVIPMIL
+558 YLVQACIAGLIPMIL
-573 VWTGIVKFVY
+573 AWTGVVKFVY
-583 PSVVCAGIS
+583 PSVICAGIS
-592 FLTLAALF
+592 ILTLAALF
-600 IFCQKDT
+600 IFCKKDT